1 MTISIL
7 RNFLAIGYA
16 LKPYTL

>member
-7 RNFLAIGYA
+7 RDFLTIGYA